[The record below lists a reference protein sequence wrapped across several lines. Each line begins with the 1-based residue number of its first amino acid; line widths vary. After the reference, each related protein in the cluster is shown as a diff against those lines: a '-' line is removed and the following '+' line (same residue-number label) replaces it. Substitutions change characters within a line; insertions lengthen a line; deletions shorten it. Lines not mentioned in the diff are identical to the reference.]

1 MINGLA
7 NFKNFGISKQKKKKD
22 SNMFI
27 SSKMYA
33 EGLRHNISEFILNC
47 KPLEKVL

>member
-1 MINGLA
+1 MDWPISRTLA
-7 NFKNFGISKQKKKKD
+7 YQNKTKEKD

-27 SSKMYA
+27 SSKMSA